1 MTANR
6 YTVRVT
12 RSPMTNGRRAFVS
25 FVAVGYNGAALFF
38 SSAPVEDAFGH
49 EKDDREYHAWLPI
62 QKSESGVQAIIAGS
76 NLNFSRRSWESSQ
89 MFDDDVVNFFKEIK
103 KLGYTDIKRDLIQ
116 HIIGPGLDEERYLEL
131 RVNAALSDAGKHFSS
146 QIRDID
152 SRNPVFVNFKSSLD
166 RDHAAYKKIAE
177 RRRAEA
183 EEIQALEALITNQ
196 VFAQTHEGF
205 GAF

>member
-6 YTVRVT
+6 YTVKVT
-12 RSPMTNGRRAFVS
+12 RTPLTNGKRTFVS
-25 FVAVGYNGAALFF
+25 FVAVGWNGAALFF
-38 SSAPVEDAFGH
+38 SSAPNEDAYGL
-49 EKDDREYHAWLPI
+49 EKDDKEYHAWLPI
-62 QKSESGVQAIIAGS
+62 QKNESGVQAIIAGS
-76 NLNFSRRSWESSQ
+76 NLNYNRRSWESSQ

-103 KLGYTDIKRDLIQ
+103 KVGYTDIKRDLVQ
-116 HIIGPGLDEERYLEL
+116 HIVGPGLDEERYLEL
-131 RVNAALSDAGKHFSS
+131 RVNAALSDAGKHFRA